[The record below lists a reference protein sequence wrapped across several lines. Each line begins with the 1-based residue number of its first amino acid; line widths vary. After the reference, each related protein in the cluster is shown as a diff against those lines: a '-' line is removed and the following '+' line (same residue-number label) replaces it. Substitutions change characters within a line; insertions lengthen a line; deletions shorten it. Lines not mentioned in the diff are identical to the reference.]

1 VNNNLLIGLIVVA
14 LLGVGGYFLLNNS
27 SQAPQTAPTEVATTT
42 PLQSTVVLNVQN
54 DSGESG
60 TATLVE
66 ENGQVTVTLQMIGA
80 PQAVAQPAHIH
91 VGTCL
96 DVGAVKY
103 PLTSLVNGMSV
114 TVLAVTL
121 DQLRAEQPLGL
132 NVHKSTAETSVY
144 VSCGDL
150 AL

>member
-1 VNNNLLIGLIVVA
+1 
-14 LLGVGGYFLLNNS
+14 
-27 SQAPQTAPTEVATTT
+27 
-42 PLQSTVVLNVQN
+42 
-54 DSGESG
+54 
-60 TATLVE
+60 
-66 ENGQVTVTLQMIGA
+66 MIGA